1 MVNNVPFMDL
11 GAQYKQIREEVIKKI
26 DDINSR
32 GDFIL
37 GEDLRMLEQEFS
49 AFCGVQYGVGVASG
63 TDALYLALM
72 ACGVKAGDEV
82 ITAPNSFIATAVA
95 ISLTGAK
102 PVFVD
107 VDPVTYNINPKLI
120 GAKITPKTKVIIPVH
135 LYGQPSEMD
144 EIMTIS
150 RNHKLFVI
158 EDAAQA
164 HGVMYKGKKVGG
176 FGDLACFSFYPAKNL
191 GAYGDGGIVVSN
203 NQVLADKVRILRN
216 YGQKVK
222 NLHSTF
228 GVNSRLDN
236 LQAAILRIKL
246 KYIDMWNN
254 NRRKNAKLYQKCFL
268 SNSGIDTNK
277 VILPNPVSD
286 KQDHIYH
293 IYAILIENR
302 DKMGEYLKSKGISF
316 GLHYLMPI
324 HLQECYKDL
333 GYKKSDFPAAENM
346 SAKTISLPM
355 YPELKPEQIERV
367 VAAVKEFCHA

>member
-1 MVNNVPFMDL
+1 MNNVPFVDL

-37 GEDLRMLEQEFS
+37 GEDLKMFEQEFS

-120 GAKITPKTKVIIPVH
+120 KAKITSKTKAIIPIH
-135 LYGQPSEMD
+135 LYGQPAEMNG
-144 EIMTIS
+144 IMSIA
-150 RNHKLFVI
+150 RAHKLFVI

-164 HGVMYKGKKVGG
+164 HGVMYKGQRVGG

-191 GAYGDGGIVVSN
+191 GAYGDGGMVVSN
-203 NQVLADKVRILRN
+203 NQALSDKVRMLRN

-222 NLHSTF
+222 NQHSTF

-236 LQAAILRIKL
+236 LQAAILRVKL
-246 KYIDMWNN
+246 KYIDRWND
-254 NRRKNAKLYQKCFL
+254 NRRKNAKLFQKCFL
-268 SNSGIDTNK
+268 SGSAIDRNK
-277 VILPNPVSD
+277 VVLPNPAGEQ
-286 KQDHIYH
+286 QDHIYH

-302 DKMGEYLKSKGISF
+302 DKLGEYLKSKGISF
-316 GLHYLMPI
+316 GMHYPIPI
-324 HLQECYKDL
+324 HLQECYGYL
-333 GYKKSDFPAAENM
+333 GYKKGDFPAAENM
-346 SAKTISLPM
+346 AAKTISLPM
-355 YPELKPEQIERV
+355 YPEMELEQIERV
-367 VAAVKEFCHA
+367 VAAVKDFSRA